1 MTIGPVID
9 AIVGPYLIK
18 GILVALNIPVEIQEL
33 SHSVD
38 LGMQL
43 VVAVLLIHAERE
55 LGFAEGGKKIG

>member
-1 MTIGPVID
+1 MAIGPVID
-9 AIVGPYLIK
+9 TIVGPYLIK
-18 GILVALNIPVEIQEL
+18 GILVALNILVKIQEL

-55 LGFAEGGKKIG
+55 FGFAEGGKKIG

>member
-18 GILVALNIPVEIQEL
+18 GILVALNILVEIQEL

-43 VVAVLLIHAERE
+43 VVAVLLIHAERVF
-55 LGFAEGGKKIG
+55 GFAEGGKKIC